1 MPIAPPVRTTTRPCS
16 VLSREGSSWT
26 RAMLKKCSSEEFRT
40 GTSNKIFYP
49 SYTYT
54 YPGRI
59 SPTCCL
65 SISSGRRLISTYVRT
80 VLWIISLAYYSL
92 HSMILVYDMIPVMR
106 EYSERSIDIDPTDRR
121 EEEEVTTIIL
131 TLASSIIKTINY

>member
-1 MPIAPPVRTTTRPCS
+1 
-16 VLSREGSSWT
+16 
-26 RAMLKKCSSEEFRT
+26 MLKKCSSEEFRT